1 MRITADR
8 DIYNVKN
15 VATKKVVKVGF
26 DNKMD
31 AKDERN
37 KLSEKIWEK
46 YNKKYK
52 GVAEKDKPAKPF
64 PFIVVKG
71 KEHPKYKVDVIV

>member
-46 YNKKYK
+46 FNKKYK
-52 GVAEKDKPAKPF
+52 GVKEKPAKPF

-71 KEHPKYKVDVIV
+71 KEHPKYKVDVTV